1 MVLVTGHKII
11 HKVSGEDTGGAYS
24 MAEVH
29 LEGDGEHQ
37 HHDLGRLDC
46 VDYFLPPKA
55 GAVDTALVNPHPYP
69 GRAHPLHK
77 AEPAPRS
84 TRAKLTKT
92 SALMAIRRDAGM
104 FSTERAF
111 VKGEMTG

>member
-46 VDYFLPPKA
+46 VDYFLPLKA

-84 TRAKLTKT
+84 TRA
-92 SALMAIRRDAGM
+92 
-104 FSTERAF
+104 
-111 VKGEMTG
+111 